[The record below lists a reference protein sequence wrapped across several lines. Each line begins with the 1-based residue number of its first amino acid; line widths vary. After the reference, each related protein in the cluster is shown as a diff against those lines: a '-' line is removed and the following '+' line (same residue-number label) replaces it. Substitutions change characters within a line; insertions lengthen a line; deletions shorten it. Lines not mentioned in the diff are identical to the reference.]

1 MYHTSP
7 EARIFQA
14 RRKIEI
20 RTRASLNPEKRAR
33 PACRIGI
40 MHEIPL
46 ARRQGGFTL
55 IEIAMTLSIIGLLI
69 GGVVKGQELISN
81 ARLKKIENISTNINA
96 AINAY
101 QDRYAALPG
110 DDSKVSTRFSMYVDG
125 INDPLANDINGNGDG
140 WIEGNWLG
148 AANSETANLWKHLR
162 AAGLIQGSGDDD
174 TQPELAFGGNI
185 GVRDGSLQING
196 RVVVFGMLDGLEAAI
211 LESRNDDGNPSRGR
225 IQSDLSAPL
234 MDGTDSSTAGSSYN
248 GSSRYFVS
256 IKI

>member
-81 ARLKKIENISTNINA
+81 ARLKKIENISTNLNA